1 MGSVGVMAPT
11 AAQEEVARPDT
22 VAEGGIVVGG
32 LVELVM
38 TSAAVRD
45 LVRRP
50 ATDVRGPKPLWLL
63 TFLVQ
68 PVGPI
73 AYFLVGR
80 RARA

>member
-1 MGSVGVMAPT
+1 MAPAGSSKKKWRDLT
-11 AAQEEVARPDT
+11 PPQR
-22 VAEGGIVVGG
+22 GGIVVGG

-38 TSAAVRD
+38 TSAALRD

>member
-1 MGSVGVMAPT
+1 MAPT
-11 AAQEEVARPDT
+11 
-22 VAEGGIVVGG
+22 EGKQKWRDLTPPQKGAIVVGG

-50 ATDVRGPKPLWLL
+50 APDVRGPKPLWLV